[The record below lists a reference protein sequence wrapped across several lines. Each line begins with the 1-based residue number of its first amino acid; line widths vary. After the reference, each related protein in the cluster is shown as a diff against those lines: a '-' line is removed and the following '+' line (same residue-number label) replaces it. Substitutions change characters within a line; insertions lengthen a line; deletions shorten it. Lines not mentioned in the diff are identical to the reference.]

1 MSWAHC
7 PVSTLSLCLL
17 AQCYQHVSQLVVLLY
32 VHRAFLFLS
41 NFIFS
46 HLYLYF
52 NPVVIL
58 KLRLNFSSKW
68 INWCSSL
75 NRQFSHVS
83 FLNFKKTI
91 IENSFKFFGVH
102 CISSFIALRL
112 SLVSQNTAEA
122 QYLSHALFGI
132 LMLLPQTEAF
142 TLLKNRLQCIP
153 HSQAFQH
160 NP

>member
-1 MSWAHC
+1 MDKL
-7 PVSTLSLCLL
+7 V
-17 AQCYQHVSQLVVLLY
+17 QLIESPIFACKFM
-32 VHRAFLFLS
+32 HFL
-41 NFIFS
+41 N
-46 HLYLYF
+46 
-52 NPVVIL
+52 VIL
-58 KLRLNFSSKW
+58 CRNAINFDLIKL
-68 INWCSSL
+68 
-75 NRQFSHVS
+75 
-83 FLNFKKTI
+83 T
-91 IENSFKFFGVH
+91 
-102 CISSFIALRL
+102 FIALRL

>member
-1 MSWAHC
+1 M
-7 PVSTLSLCLL
+7 
-17 AQCYQHVSQLVVLLY
+17 
-32 VHRAFLFLS
+32 
-41 NFIFS
+41 
-46 HLYLYF
+46 
-52 NPVVIL
+52 
-58 KLRLNFSSKW
+58 KL
-68 INWCSSL
+68 
-75 NRQFSHVS
+75 
-83 FLNFKKTI
+83 
-91 IENSFKFFGVH
+91 
-102 CISSFIALRL
+102 SFIALRL